1 MSTTD
6 DAARAADAAD
16 QWLRTGKPEAQPH
29 ADQVTAF
36 AWDVQRRAARQHTT
50 FSLLSRIDD
59 LKAEVRME
67 RERADRLEI
76 DLALAHTA
84 LTLTRREETLK
95 LRDRAGLAIFGFL
108 VFVGV
113 WANLIVMTQP

>member
-1 MSTTD
+1 MNNND
-6 DAARAADAAD
+6 DATRAADAAD
-16 QWLRTGKPEAQPH
+16 QWLRSGTPQEQPST
-29 ADQVTAF
+29 DQAAAF
-36 AWDVQRRAARQHTT
+36 AWTIQRRNARQHTT

-76 DLALAHTA
+76 DLVLAQTA

-113 WANLIVMTQP
+113 WANLWVITQ